1 MARVLADPEQL
12 ERFSQT
18 LQAFSHNLE
27 QQMQRL
33 NGNLQDVSQHWQDRQ
48 QQEFKKDFDETMR
61 SLRAFLQRSKE
72 QHVPYLRK
80 KAATLKRYQ
89 NER

>member
-1 MARVLADPEQL
+1 VARVVADPEQL
-12 ERFSQT
+12 ERFAQT

-48 QQEFKKDFDETMR
+48 QQDFMKDFDDTMR
-61 SLRAFLQRSKE
+61 SLRAFLQRTKD
-72 QHVPYLRK
+72 QHAPYLRR
-80 KAATLKRYQ
+80 KADTLKRYQ